1 MEKEDDER
9 PFSELSR
16 AERREKA
23 RKLLFGTYKDE
34 YLGNM
39 WGWRFSLFSF
49 IGLVLVGLLALYGV
63 YTGKIDP
70 QKMKEESATSVFE
83 SPQIERPQQG
93 VKDSLK

>member
-1 MEKEDDER
+1 MKKEDDER

-16 AERREKA
+16 AERRTKA
-23 RKLLFGTYKDE
+23 RKLLFGTHKDE
-34 YLGNM
+34 YLGNI

-49 IGLVLVGLLALYGV
+49 IGLITVGLLAFYGV

-70 QKMKEESATSVFE
+70 QKMKDESATSVFQT
-83 SPQIERPQQG
+83 PTIKRPNQV